1 VLNQSITDERINA
14 YLLGELTEEEAER
27 FEDECFAGE
36 NWPGQINLAEED
48 LIDEYLR
55 GGLTQER
62 RQRFEQNYLTTDA
75 RVERVRMAA
84 ALLRRV
90 DSHEE
95 SADAATVAPAAPPKE
110 VGRESW
116 FGALWAG
123 RAFVPR
129 AALSFALLLVVAVGA
144 YVAYRNIFPNIFP
157 RNRTVVIVTLTPIL
171 GERSAGDGAGPTKV
185 RLPPDAGS
193 LKVSLTLPEGAA
205 PSARYRVEFEDDEGN
220 TKSIEAE
227 GHDARS
233 VSVVIP
239 ADGLT
244 RGGYALR
251 LYAITADG
259 VEQRVQ
265 GSYLFS
271 VE

>member
-1 VLNQSITDERINA
+1 MLNQSIADERINA
-14 YLLGELTEEEAER
+14 YLLGELAEEEAER

-36 NWPGQINLAEED
+36 SWPGQINLAEED

-62 RQRFEQNYLTTDA
+62 RRRFEQNYLTTDA

-95 SADAATVAPAAPPKE
+95 SANAATVAPAAPTKE
-110 VGRESW
+110 VGRESR

-129 AALSFALLLVVAVGA
+129 AALSFALLLVVSVGA
-144 YVAYRNIFPNIFP
+144 FVAYRILP
-157 RNRTVVIVTLTPIL
+157 RNRTVVIVTLAPTL
-171 GERSAGDGAGPTKV
+171 AERGAGDGAGPTKV
-185 RLPPDAGS
+185 RLPADAGS
-193 LKVSLTLPEGAA
+193 LAVSLTLPEGAA
-205 PSARYRVEFEDDEGN
+205 PSARYRVEFEDGEGN

-259 VEQRVQ
+259 VEQRVR